1 MFCFQCQEAAR
12 GTGCTLKGVCGK
24 DSRTAAAMDLLLFV
38 VRGVSVVAD
47 ELRIHG
53 HEIAPE
59 TNRFIV
65 DSLFSTITNANF
77 DEESICRRI
86 DHGLTLR
93 DNLINEA
100 QRFDLALP
108 AVDELT
114 WRGKRTDYEA
124 KAATWSDSIRSS
136 KEKELTDI
144 QTRIQ
149 EFSQSVDLELQQQQ
163 QSLMAPIYEKARNV
177 VSQLAKEGSYVY
189 VFDIN
194 SVLYYDAAQ
203 STDLTPAART
213 AMNIPEGR
221 TLETLQAELQAQAE
235 QAQQ

>member
-1 MFCFQCQEAAR
+1 MNANMKKIVLLAFAACVAVSATAQNKFAHVNFSELIQLCPEADEARTTMAAASQEAQD
-12 GTGCTLKGVCGK
+12 TYQ
-24 DSRTAAAMDLLLFV
+24 AM
-38 VRGVSVVAD
+38 
-47 ELRIHG
+47 
-53 HEIAPE
+53 
-59 TNRFIV
+59 
-65 DSLFSTITNANF
+65 
-77 DEESICRRI
+77 
-86 DHGLTLR
+86 
-93 DNLINEA
+93 
-100 QRFDLALP
+100 
-108 AVDELT
+108 VDEFQT
-114 WRGKRTDYEA
+114 KYQDYEA

-163 QSLMAPIYEKARNV
+163 QSLMAPIYEKARDV

-221 TLETLQAELQAQAE
+221 TLESLQAELQAQAE
-235 QAQQ
+235 QAQQAQ